1 MEVEEYIKAK
11 GWKYRVVQSKRGPQA
26 LINFCPF
33 CNSTDWSHFYISL
46 ITGQYLCHHCNNS
59 GTLLSLKEHV
69 GDLAGVSSFRDV
81 HIGNGTKPKEIPMD
95 MIDKATNNLLENGDA
110 LKYLKRRRFSQEA
123 IIYFKLGYSE
133 EKGNQWIWFP
143 YIVNGEV
150 KDIKKRSLIGKT
162 FLRIGGESAL
172 LNEDI
177 FKTNPKEV
185 VITEGETDCIALW
198 SAGYSNVV
206 GATIGAQG
214 INPNW
219 IDLLDKVER
228 VYICYDMDDAGIE
241 GAYKLA
247 NRLGLEKCYRI
258 MLPPGIKDV
267 NEFFQKRYTLEHFK
281 VLMEQSKPFHIQY
294 VSTIGEEVSQLIYR
308 IGNKETD
315 EENLHVP
322 WPKIDRLLN
331 GFSSG
336 DLICV
341 AGMPGVGKTAF
352 SINIAYLYAKQNIPI
367 LFFEL
372 EMRPQRIIPRIVSL
386 HTGIVSEDVMQIDI
400 LQAAYRELKEFPF
413 MFAYVYKKPNFD
425 FCADTIRKGYNR
437 YGIRFVVF
445 DNLHFL
451 VRSVSDQTKE
461 VGIVVQSFKLLA
473 EELGIPILLIA
484 RPRKTN
490 RRIITNQDLKDSA
503 DIEGDSDSV
512 ILLHRE
518 PMADVNENFVGEGI
532 FKPETL
538 VRVSKARWGPGG
550 DAHMQMDDKR
560 CKITED

>member
-1 MEVEEYIKAK
+1 MEVEEYIKSK
-11 GWKYRVVQSKRGPQA
+11 GWKYKVSQSKRGPQA
-26 LINFCPF
+26 LIEFCPF
-33 CNSTDWSHFYISL
+33 CNSTDWSHFYINL
-46 ITGQYLCHHCNNS
+46 NTGQYYCHKCSAS
-59 GTLLSLKEHV
+59 GTLLSLKEQT
-69 GDLAGVSSFRDV
+69 GDLAKLSSFKDV
-81 HIGNGTKPKEIPMD
+81 HVDKEEKPTISMELV
-95 MIDKATNNLLENGDA
+95 DKANSLLLENGEA
-110 LKYLKRRRFSQEA
+110 LKYLNRRKFSQES
-123 IIYFKLGYSE
+123 IVYFRLGYSE
-133 EKGNQWIWFP
+133 EKGNQWVWFP
-143 YIVNGEV
+143 YIVNGVV

-162 FLRIGGESAL
+162 FLRVGGESAL

-177 FKTNPKEV
+177 FRTNPQEV
-185 VITEGETDCIALW
+185 VITEGESDCIALW

-219 IDLLDKVER
+219 IDLLDKVGKI
-228 VYICYDMDDAGIE
+228 YICYDMDDAGIE

-247 NRLGLEKCYRI
+247 NRLGVEKCYRI

-281 VLMEQSKPFHIQY
+281 VLMEQSKPFHVQY
-294 VSTIGEEVSQLIYR
+294 VSTIGEEVAQLIYR
-308 IGNKETD
+308 LANKETD

-322 WPKIDRLLN
+322 WPKLDRLLN
-331 GFSSG
+331 GFSGG
-336 DLICV
+336 DLISV
-341 AGMPGVGKTAF
+341 AGMPGIGKTAF
-352 SINIAYLYAKQNIPI
+352 AINIAYLFAKQNIPI

-386 HTGIVSEDVMQIDI
+386 HTGIETEHVMQIDL
-400 LQAAYRELKEFPF
+400 LQATYKELKEFPF
-413 MFAYVYKKPNFD
+413 MFAYVYRKPSFD

-451 VRSVSDQTKE
+451 VRSMSDQTKE
-461 VGIVVQSFKLLA
+461 IGVVVQSFKLLA

-490 RRIITNQDLKDSA
+490 RKIITNQDLKDSA

-512 ILLHRE
+512 ILLHRDQMSE
-518 PMADVNENFVGEGI
+518 ANENYVGEGI

-550 DAHMQMDDKR
+550 DTFMRMDDKR
-560 CKITED
+560 CRITED

>member
-1 MEVEEYIKAK
+1 MEVEEYIKSK
-11 GWKYRVVQSKRGPQA
+11 GWKYKISQSKRGPQA
-26 LINFCPF
+26 LIEFCPF
-33 CNSTDWSHFYISL
+33 CNSTDWSHFYINVS
-46 ITGQYLCHHCNNS
+46 TGQYFCHHCNAA
-59 GTLLSLKEHV
+59 GTLLSLKEQV
-69 GDLAGVSSFRDV
+69 GDLASVTSFKDV
-81 HIGNGTKPKEIPMD
+81 HVDNEDKPLISMEVVDEANIK
-95 MIDKATNNLLENGDA
+95 LLENGEA
-110 LKYLKRRRFSQEA
+110 LKYLNRRKFSQEA

-143 YIVNGEV
+143 YIVNGVV
-150 KDIKKRSLIGKT
+150 KDIKKRSLVGKA
-162 FLRIGGESAL
+162 FLRIGGESVL

-177 FKTNPKEV
+177 FKTNPSEV
-185 VITEGETDCIALW
+185 VITEGESDCVALW
-198 SAGYSNVV
+198 SAGYPNVV

-219 IDLLDKVER
+219 IDLLDKVGKI
-228 VYICYDMDDAGIE
+228 YICYDMDDAGIE

-247 NRLGLEKCYRI
+247 NRLGVEKCYRI
-258 MLPPGIKDV
+258 MLSPGIKDV
-267 NEFFQKRYTLEHFK
+267 NEFFQKRYTLDHFK
-281 VLMEQSKPFHIQY
+281 ILMEQAKPFHVQY
-294 VSTIGEEVSQLIYR
+294 VSTIGEEVAQLIYR
-308 IGNKETD
+308 IANKETD

-322 WPKIDRLLN
+322 WPKVDRLLS
-331 GFSSG
+331 GFSGG

-352 SINIAYLYAKQNIPI
+352 AINLAYLYAKQNIPI

-386 HTGIVSEDVMQIDI
+386 HTGIETEHVMQIDL
-400 LQAAYRELKEFPF
+400 LQSAYKELKEFPF

-451 VRSVSDQTKE
+451 ARSIEQTKE
-461 VGIVVQSFKLLA
+461 VGIIVQSFKLLA

-512 ILLHRE
+512 ILLHRDLLSE
-518 PMADVNENFVGEGI
+518 ANENYVGEGI

-550 DAHMQMDDKR
+550 DCFMRFNDKT
-560 CKITED
+560 CALTEE